1 MEDIEQA
8 KLDKIINARPDL
20 TCGAIQ
26 AQISAVRDV
35 LIKGD
40 YIDSNWALL
49 FCNKTQ
55 RLGAIIYVLR
65 HEEGLPIVDWQPTT
79 YWGSVYSLYEY
90 APKEVRDA
98 WNFLEGKSP
107 EDIKAI
113 NFATG
118 RRVATLNNKYLIE
131 GQISFWDILAE
142 AKL

>member
-1 MEDIEQA
+1 MTDNEQA

-20 TCGAIQ
+20 TCGAVQ
-26 AQISAVRDV
+26 AQLSAVRDI

-90 APKEVRDA
+90 APKEIRDA
-98 WNFLEGKSP
+98 WKFLEGKSTD
-107 EDIKAI
+107 DIKTF
-113 NFATG
+113 NFSNG
-118 RRVATLNNKYLIE
+118 RKEAALNSMID
-131 GQISFWDILAE
+131 GQISIWDMIAD